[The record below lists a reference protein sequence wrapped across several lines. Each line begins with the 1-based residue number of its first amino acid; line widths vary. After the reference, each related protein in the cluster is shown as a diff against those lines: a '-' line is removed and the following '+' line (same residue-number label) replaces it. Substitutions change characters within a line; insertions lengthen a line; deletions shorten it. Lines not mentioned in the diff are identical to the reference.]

1 MIDDLEAVERWTGT
15 ILGISVSRSGAI
27 QIVIRADDRLA
38 APLQLRRFFG
48 HENQWDGEVP
58 LQLRKGS
65 RVSFLPGAPRKPGQY
80 PQATGIRVEED

>member
-27 QIVIRADDRLA
+27 QVVIRADDRLA
-38 APLQLRRFFG
+38 VPLQLRRFFG

-58 LQLRKGS
+58 LDVRKGS
-65 RVSFLPGAPRKPGQY
+65 RVSFLPGSPRKPGQY